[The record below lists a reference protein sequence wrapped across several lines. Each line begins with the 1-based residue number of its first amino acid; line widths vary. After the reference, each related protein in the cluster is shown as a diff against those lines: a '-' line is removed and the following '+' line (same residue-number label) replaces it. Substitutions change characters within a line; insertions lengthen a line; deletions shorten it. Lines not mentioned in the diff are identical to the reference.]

1 MSDYLAVAGVS
12 AVLRS
17 MLTTALASG
26 GPSTILGASL
36 GITATS
42 PDLVATGAS
51 ESARLNLFMYYAS
64 TNAAYRNFD
73 FPAYD
78 SGGRRVSNPPL
89 ALDLHYL
96 LSAYGSTQFDPEILL
111 GFAMQVFH
119 ETPIVPRE
127 TLQEALTDLGTAT
140 AESKLISASTLA
152 NQVELVKITPEAL
165 SNDDISRLWMA
176 FQTNYRPT
184 ASYLVTVVLIQETQ
198 SVKANLPVQTRT
210 VTVLPWQTPV
220 IDNLSPN
227 ILATGDMLTIT
238 GSNFLGDVPADTSI
252 VFDQGNPVPPDTL
265 QGNTIRVKIPNTL
278 QAGVRTV
285 CIQRQISFGVSTDP
299 HQGFSSSP
307 VPFQIVPTISAP
319 PATVAVGA
327 TLTLNLVPSV
337 GSTQQ
342 AILYLGDSSIPIDDR
357 SATGASTSSSLNF
370 PIPSTFATGS
380 YPLRVGIDGAQ
391 SKIILDT
398 TQGSLTFGQFLPQ
411 IKVTP

>member
-26 GPSTILGASL
+26 GPSTILGAPL

-42 PDLVATGAS
+42 PDLVATGTS

-73 FPAYD
+73 LPAYD

-119 ETPIVPRE
+119 ETPIVSRE
-127 TLQEALTDLGTAT
+127 TVQEALTDLGTAT

-176 FQTNYRPT
+176 FQTSYRPT

-198 SVKANLPVQTRT
+198 SVKSNLPVQTRT
-210 VTVLPWQTPV
+210 VTVLPWQAPV

-227 ILATGDMLTIT
+227 ILATGDMLTII
-238 GSNFLGDVPADTSI
+238 GSNFLGDLPADTSL

-265 QGNTIRVKIPNTL
+265 QGNTIRVEIPSTL

-307 VPFQIVPTISAP
+307 VPFQLIPTVSAP
-319 PATVAVGA
+319 PATVGVGA

-342 AILYLGDSSIPIDDR
+342 AVLYLGDSSIPIDDR
-357 SATGASTSSSLNF
+357 SASGPATSSSLNF

-391 SKIILDT
+391 SKITLDA
-398 TQGSLTFGQFLPQ
+398 TQGSPTFGQFLPQ